1 MLQKMPEFVAIE
13 KRRSSPKAAERNFDA
28 LRVHVQ
34 GMNLTAYAV
43 QSEPAY
49 QTFRPERPPQA
60 IVRWRFYRAAIIV
73 IRDWMMRRQPAPW
86 PSDAQIESHC

>member
-60 IVRWRFYRAAIIV
+60 TVRWRFYR
-73 IRDWMMRRQPAPW
+73 DL
-86 PSDAQIESHC
+86 